1 MIYYIYYKVILKG
14 RLMYALRDKETKSF
28 AKLNPDAGPSST
40 SLVFADH
47 CIEMNYYVN
56 ASLGFIASVLKQEE
70 YTGDDYCP
78 SIGHGVNP
86 QKLEVVDLTTLKVV
100 PLSVVFDGYD
110 DDFVPPA
117 SADDNEFVFEDD
129 IDESVTLTRRD
140 N

>member
-1 MIYYIYYKVILKG
+1 
-14 RLMYALRDKETKSF
+14 MYALRDKETKSF

-47 CIEMNYYVN
+47 CIELNYYVN

-100 PLSVVFDGYD
+100 PLNEVFDGYPYNER
-110 DDFVPPA
+110 FIPPLPA

-129 IDESVTLTRRD
+129 IDESVTLTRK
-140 N
+140 